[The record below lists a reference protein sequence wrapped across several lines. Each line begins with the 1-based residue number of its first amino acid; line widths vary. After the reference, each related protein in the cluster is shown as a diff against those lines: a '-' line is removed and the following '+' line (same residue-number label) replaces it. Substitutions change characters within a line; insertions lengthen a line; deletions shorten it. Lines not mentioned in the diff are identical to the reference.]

1 VSATFQWAR
10 RLHRACAA
18 ILAALALVHCVLTFR
33 LYSMWSPEA
42 VWFLGAGLG
51 LLLLAV
57 VNWAHV
63 GVEPCDMPTAPVVR
77 WAKFAFATFGVAAL
91 VAVPVPQAF
100 VIALALVG
108 QSLAGLRT
116 LRRST
121 SR

>member
-1 VSATFQWAR
+1 VVSRGRPW
-10 RLHRACAA
+10 
-18 ILAALALVHCVLTFR
+18 
-33 LYSMWSPEA
+33 
-42 VWFLGAGLG
+42 

-77 WAKFAFATFGVAAL
+77 WANFAFAMFGVAAL